1 MAVTDDLPEKNSSIL
16 NSIKVQLGIPES
28 HTEFDQMIQ
37 LDINTAFD
45 ILNQIGV
52 GPKRPFVVE
61 SDLDEWD
68 QFICQVNT
76 EMVKRYVAMKVR
88 EMFDPPSGAA
98 ADALTRQLD
107 EITWRLSVAVHEAER
122 EDDDDDEG

>member
-45 ILNQIGV
+45 ILNQI
-52 GPKRPFVVE
+52 E

-98 ADALTRQLD
+98 EDALTRQLD